1 LDPPRVSVIKLVVG
15 EIDELEICV
24 FIQNKT
30 LDILWVEQFYAAPGR
45 FNPQYLLQIENIDV
59 KNFNL

>member
-1 LDPPRVSVIKLVVG
+1 MKSKDSGRALIGR
-15 EIDELEICV
+15 
-24 FIQNKT
+24 F
-30 LDILWVEQFYAAPGR
+30 DILWVEQFYAAPWR